1 MEDWQELW
9 MEWRGVKLG
18 PPGLEGAAGSQEV
31 GHPRCLHLK
40 SPQGPGWW
48 AGLEPGGC
56 DCLSGT
62 GFYLSQKLNLGH
74 CTFAR
79 SSASKS
85 IEWGGSFLAS
95 HNMKMLE
102 NFTKE
107 L

>member
-1 MEDWQELW
+1 MIHMEINTCL
-9 MEWRGVKLG
+9 VKNYFARKIKFKKASG
-18 PPGLEGAAGSQEV
+18 AMKNAGLSPSCGAWI
-31 GHPRCLHLK
+31 L
-40 SPQGPGWW
+40 W